1 MLQTAA
7 QHQYNKSALAV
18 CLLPLHLLVALLIC
32 RDKEHSTIIYE
43 SPQPDTPLLRLA
55 WNKQDPRYMAA
66 LLLDSPKVIILDI
79 RYPTLPVAELS
90 RHQACVN
97 AVAWAPHSSQHIC
110 TAGDDSQVGA
120 VQVLH
125 GGCGQ
130 HIACLHMPRCR

>member
-1 MLQTAA
+1 
-7 QHQYNKSALAV
+7 
-18 CLLPLHLLVALLIC
+18 
-32 RDKEHSTIIYE
+32 
-43 SPQPDTPLLRLA
+43 
-55 WNKQDPRYMAA
+55 MAA

-120 VQVLH
+120 VQMLH
-125 GGCGQ
+125 GDCGQ
-130 HIACLHMPRCR
+130 HIACLHAKMQMMKHSWVAWRGAVRRLSCAMFTPRHFGCFVVLMVWRGLPARAHSLCPPAGECLYVHERCSHC